1 MTTNTNSRFQIKKDF
16 IYLDGLEFRTSD
28 YKVKEVKELFIPTS
42 VGQQFTGD
50 TNLHGRLTPAL
61 NVITALRDACS
72 QIQKKHGA
80 STEIMYGSDDYS
92 SFLVFYRTPTSREQ
106 ELLDGFLE
114 REQRRHDRLSKRTMD
129 RQLKSDQEALRRLQD
144 RYGADFQ
151 SKLSLDQ
158 RTKRS
163 PK

>member
-1 MTTNTNSRFQIKKDF
+1 MSDLSETFLGYRFS
-16 IYLDGLEFRTSD
+16 G
-28 YKVKEVKELFIPTS
+28 VV
-42 VGQQFTGD
+42 
-50 TNLHGRLTPAL
+50 
-61 NVITALRDACS
+61 
-72 QIQKKHGA
+72 
-80 STEIMYGSDDYS
+80 
-92 SFLVFYRTPTSREQ
+92 
-106 ELLDGFLE
+106 
-114 REQRRHDRLSKRTMD
+114 DRLSKRTMD